1 MFYLHVKT
9 YILKTFLLSIVSLVF
24 VVISSSAFIIK
35 NSTGKAGFAGNPGSP
50 NCSFCHFGG
59 TGITTVSISGTP
71 SFTNNQYIPGQT
83 YTINITV
90 SSTTLSHFGFDCV
103 ALTGTTTA
111 EINAGT
117 MTAISGS
124 SQILL
129 SNSKNNAVQIA
140 TESGIGSP
148 SSKTF
153 LFEWTAP
160 QSGTAAFYT
169 SGLAVNNNG
178 TYGIGDLGDTTS
190 LILNSNIDAGIK
202 SIEEIATTLSIFPNP
217 STEIISFQYNLIT
230 GGKVKADLYNLQGK
244 EVSVLF
250 NTQQTA
256 GHQTKTVLY
265 PNDIS
270 AGIYLIKLSVNGK
283 YIAEKM
289 IIKQ

>member
-1 MFYLHVKT
+1 MKKNLI
-9 YILKTFLLSIVSLVF
+9 ILVSTVC
-24 VVISSSAFIIK
+24 IAITTSAFIIK

-71 SFTNNQYIPGQT
+71 SFTNNQYIPGHT

-103 ALTGTTTA
+103 ALTGTTTS

-117 MTAISGS
+117 MAEISGS

-129 SNSKNNAVQIA
+129 SNSKSNAVQIT

-160 QSGTAAFYT
+160 QTGTAAFYA

-202 SIEEIATTLSIFPNP
+202 SIQEAATTLSIYPNP
-217 STEIISFQYNLIT
+217 SSDIISFQYNLIT
-230 GGKVKADLYNLQGK
+230 GGKVKASLYNLQG
-244 EVSVLF
+244 EEISVLF
-250 NTQQTA
+250 NAQQSP
-256 GHQTKTVLY
+256 GNQTKTVLY
-265 PNDIS
+265 PNDVP
-270 AGIYLIKLSVNGK
+270 AGIYLIKLSINGK
-283 YIAEKM
+283 YISEKM

>member
-1 MFYLHVKT
+1 M
-9 YILKTFLLSIVSLVF
+9 SIVIL
-24 VVISSSAFIIK
+24 VISTSAFIIK

-117 MTAISGS
+117 MTPISGS
-124 SQILL
+124 SQILV
-129 SNSKNNAVQIA
+129 SNSKSNAVQIA

-160 QSGTAAFYT
+160 QIGTAAFYA

-178 TYGIGDLGDTTS
+178 TYGNGDLGDTTS

-202 SIEEIATTLSIFPNP
+202 SIQETATTFSVYPNP
-217 STEIISFQYNLIT
+217 SSDMISFQYNLIT
-230 GGKVKADLYNLQGK
+230 SGKVKASLYNLYGG

-250 NTQQTA
+250 NAYQSP
-256 GHQTKTVLY
+256 GHQIKKVLY
-265 PNDIS
+265 PNDIPV
-270 AGIYLIKLSVNGK
+270 GVYLVKLSVNGK
-283 YIAEKM
+283 YIAEKI